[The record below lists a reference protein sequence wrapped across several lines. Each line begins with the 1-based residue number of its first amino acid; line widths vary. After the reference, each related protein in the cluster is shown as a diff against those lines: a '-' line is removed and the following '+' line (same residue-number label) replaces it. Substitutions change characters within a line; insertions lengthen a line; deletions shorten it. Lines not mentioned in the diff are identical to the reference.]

1 MAYVN
6 NPEFDGRTTSLLPD
20 SDDEEDEP
28 TSTTADKSRYSVVT
42 KHISVMEFGTNFVRL
57 GGKLRISSSVVRPY
71 SFVITEISG
80 INTMLNLR
88 KRRSLELVTNDEK
101 KSLSLSRESLATT
114 ALGKDSIMRS
124 FVITKDDLIQQRNKL
139 KSQEI
144 HVGEELIES
153 PYSFLVPIAFLKF
166 LHADRLSEYEVRLFS
181 ISTRILIP
189 PSRRYC
195 VVASIFRMWRRTI
208 LAIIGDMAS
217 QQSSNV
223 ILRPCSSPSLT
234 TKPPNLLSK
243 VHQRSLTTPC
253 AIFRS
258 TFTFTSSR

>member
-1 MAYVN
+1 LIGVAYVN

-20 SDDEEDEP
+20 SDDEEEDEP
-28 TSTTADKSRYSVVT
+28 NSTTADKSRYSIVT

-71 SFVITEISG
+71 SFVIAEISG

-88 KRRSLELVTNDEK
+88 KRRSLELATNDEK

-114 ALGKDSIMRS
+114 ALSKDSIMRS

-166 LHADRLSEYEVRLFS
+166 LHADRLSEYEVRLFLFLLVFS
-181 ISTRILIP
+181 YLLFS

-195 VVASIFRMWRRTI
+195 VVGSIFRMWRRTI

-217 QQSSNV
+217 RQSSNV

-234 TKPPNLLSK
+234 TKPPN
-243 VHQRSLTTPC
+243 
-253 AIFRS
+253 
-258 TFTFTSSR
+258 

>member
-1 MAYVN
+1 LIGVAYVN

-20 SDDEEDEP
+20 SDDEEEDEP
-28 TSTTADKSRYSVVT
+28 NSTTADKSRYSIVT

-71 SFVITEISG
+71 SFVIAEISG

-88 KRRSLELVTNDEK
+88 KRRSLELATNDEK

-166 LHADRLSEYEVRLFS
+166 LHADRLSEYEVRLFLFLLVFS
-181 ISTRILIP
+181 YLLFS

-195 VVASIFRMWRRTI
+195 VVGSIFRMWRRTI

-217 QQSSNV
+217 RQSSNV

-234 TKPPNLLSK
+234 TKPPN
-243 VHQRSLTTPC
+243 
-253 AIFRS
+253 
-258 TFTFTSSR
+258 

>member
-1 MAYVN
+1 
-6 NPEFDGRTTSLLPD
+6 
-20 SDDEEDEP
+20 
-28 TSTTADKSRYSVVT
+28 
-42 KHISVMEFGTNFVRL
+42 MEFGTNFVRL

-71 SFVITEISG
+71 SFVIAEISG

-88 KRRSLELVTNDEK
+88 KRRSLELATNDEK

-166 LHADRLSEYEVRLFS
+166 LHADRLSEYEVRLFLFLLVFS
-181 ISTRILIP
+181 YLLFS

-195 VVASIFRMWRRTI
+195 VVGSIFRMWRRTI

-217 QQSSNV
+217 RQSSNV

-234 TKPPNLLSK
+234 TKPPN
-243 VHQRSLTTPC
+243 
-253 AIFRS
+253 
-258 TFTFTSSR
+258 

>member
-1 MAYVN
+1 LIGVAYVN

-20 SDDEEDEP
+20 SDDEEEDEP
-28 TSTTADKSRYSVVT
+28 NSTTADKSRYSIVT

-71 SFVITEISG
+71 SFVIAEISG

-88 KRRSLELVTNDEK
+88 KRRSLELATNDEK

-166 LHADRLSEYEVRLFS
+166 LHADRLSEYEVRLLLFLLVFS
-181 ISTRILIP
+181 YLLLS

-195 VVASIFRMWRRTI
+195 VVGSIFRMWRRTI

-217 QQSSNV
+217 RQSSNV

-234 TKPPNLLSK
+234 TKPPN
-243 VHQRSLTTPC
+243 
-253 AIFRS
+253 
-258 TFTFTSSR
+258 